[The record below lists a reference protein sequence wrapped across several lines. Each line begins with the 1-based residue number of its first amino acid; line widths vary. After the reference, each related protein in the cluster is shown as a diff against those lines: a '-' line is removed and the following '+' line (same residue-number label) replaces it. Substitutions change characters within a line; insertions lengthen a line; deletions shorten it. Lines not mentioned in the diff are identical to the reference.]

1 MNLFRIT
8 VERKSSGLRLRIRNL
23 TENDQGIWKCLGVNE
38 DGISIS
44 QNFQINVKSKINFP
58 LKKFNRI
65 LIYLLAPITF
75 ISESIQY
82 AELNSAVLIKCRVNA
97 NPPAEISWYKTRDK
111 INLISS
117 NYEQRYDGLKINRV
131 SLIDNDIF
139 LCQADVI
146 DTGESKDYQIQ
157 VIVARKFFKRIRI

>member
-1 MNLFRIT
+1 
-8 VERKSSGLRLRIRNL
+8 
-23 TENDQGIWKCLGVNE
+23 
-38 DGISIS
+38 
-44 QNFQINVKSKINFP
+44 

-82 AELNSAVLIKCRVNA
+82 AELNSTALIKCRVNA
-97 NPPAEISWYKTRDK
+97 NPLAEISWYKSRDR

-139 LCQADVI
+139 WCQADVMK
-146 DTGESKDYQIQ
+146 TGESKDYQIQ
-157 VIVARKFFKRIRI
+157 VIVARRFSEELYLEKKTFDF